1 MGCRRDDLESLAA
14 LAIRR
19 ARRPVVF
26 GSSMPGKRE
35 FERVAAPEGGVRVSP
50 LDRVV
55 YLALAVAFLPAL
67 GTLARAWGATEHQS
81 HGFLV
86 PLVAGWIAWGTR
98 DRWGRLPRAIDGR
111 GAALLALA
119 LAFYALSLLPGSA
132 SGQGI
137 ALVAA
142 LTGAVWWREGRRRLR
157 ALAFPI
163 AFLLFMV
170 PIPSDWFT
178 PFAVQLLLFVSWAS
192 EGVLRVLG
200 VEVLRQGNVI
210 VLAGGASLMVAE
222 ACSGLTAILTLLPIA
237 VLVAYLSP
245 LNSTRRV
252 ALVALALPIA
262 MGANLLRVVFTV
274 LAAQVWGA
282 DTVTAD
288 PWHTL
293 AGLLI
298 YAVACLGLLA
308 AARRLR
314 PRGASFA
321 GRSGPPRPDASPPHT
336 K

>member
-1 MGCRRDDLESLAA
+1 MATQTQSKGKG
-14 LAIRR
+14 
-19 ARRPVVF
+19 AREGRVPV
-26 GSSMPGKRE
+26 
-35 FERVAAPEGGVRVSP
+35 AP

-55 YLALAVAFLPAL
+55 YLALAAAFLPAL
-67 GTLARAWGATEHQS
+67 GTLARVWGSTEHQS

-86 PLVAGWIAWGTR
+86 PVVAGWIAWGTR
-98 DRWGRLPRAIDGR
+98 DRWSRLARAVDAR

-119 LAFYALSLLPGSA
+119 LSLYAISLLAGSA
-132 SGQGI
+132 SGQGL

-142 LTGAVWWREGRRRLR
+142 LAGAVWWREGRRRLR

-170 PIPSDWFT
+170 PVPPDWFT
-178 PFAVQLLLFVSWAS
+178 PFAVQLLLFVSWAA

-200 VEVLRQGNVI
+200 VEVLREGNVI
-210 VLAGGASLMVAE
+210 VLEGGASLMVAE

-237 VLVAYLSP
+237 VLIAYLSP
-245 LNSTRRV
+245 LGSARRI

-262 MGANLLRVVFTV
+262 MGANLLRVVVTA
-274 LAAQVWGA
+274 LAAQVWDA
-282 DTVTAD
+282 ETVTGD
-288 PWHTL
+288 PWHSL

-308 AARRLR
+308 AARALQ
-314 PRGASFA
+314 PRAVAFA
-321 GRSGPPRPDASPPHT
+321 GRSGSPRAGGAPPHT

>member
-1 MGCRRDDLESLAA
+1 MPSQTQSKGK
-14 LAIRR
+14 R
-19 ARRPVVF
+19 AR
-26 GSSMPGKRE
+26 
-35 FERVAAPEGGVRVSP
+35 EGGVLITP
-50 LDRVV
+50 LDRGV
-55 YLALAVAFLPAL
+55 YLALAAAFLPAV

-98 DRWGRLPRAIDGR
+98 DR
-111 GAALLALA
+111 
-119 LAFYALSLLPGSA
+119 ALSLLAGSA
-132 SGQGI
+132 SGQGL

-170 PIPSDWFT
+170 PIPPDWFT
-178 PFAVQLLLFVSWAS
+178 PFAVQLLLFVSWAA

-210 VLAGGASLMVAE
+210 HLANGASLMVAE

-245 LNSTRRV
+245 LGSARRV
-252 ALVALALPIA
+252 VLVALALPIA
-262 MGANLLRVVFTV
+262 MGANLLRVVFTA
-274 LAAQVWGA
+274 LAAQVWDA
-282 DTVTAD
+282 ETVTGD
-288 PWHTL
+288 PWHSL

-308 AARRLR
+308 AARGLQ
-314 PRGASFA
+314 PRSAA
-321 GRSGPPRPDASPPHT
+321 PARR
-336 K
+336 

>member
-1 MGCRRDDLESLAA
+1 MASPTRSKGKG
-14 LAIRR
+14 
-19 ARRPVVF
+19 AR
-26 GSSMPGKRE
+26 
-35 FERVAAPEGGVRVSP
+35 EGGVLLTPR
-50 LDRVV
+50 DRVV
-55 YLALAVAFLPAL
+55 YLALAGAFLPAV
-67 GTLARAWGATEHQS
+67 GTLARVWGATEHQS

-86 PLVAGWIAWGTR
+86 PVVAGWIAWGTR
-98 DRWGRLPRAIDGR
+98 ARWGQLARVVDAR

-119 LAFYALSLLPGSA
+119 LALYAMSLLAGSA
-132 SGQGI
+132 SGQGL
-137 ALVAA
+137 AFVAA
-142 LTGAVWWREGRRRLR
+142 LAGAVWWREGRGRLR

-170 PIPSDWFT
+170 PIPPDWFT
-178 PFAVQLLLFVSWAS
+178 PFAVQLLLFVSWAA

-245 LNSTRRV
+245 LRSARRV

-262 MGANLLRVVFTV
+262 MGANLLRVVFTA
-274 LAAQVWGA
+274 LAAQIWDA

-288 PWHTL
+288 PWHSL

-298 YAVACLGLLA
+298 YAIACLGLLA
-308 AARRLR
+308 AARGLQ
-314 PRGASFA
+314 PRGVSFA
-321 GRSGPPRPDASPPHT
+321 GRSGPPRSGGAPPPP

>member
-1 MGCRRDDLESLAA
+1 M
-14 LAIRR
+14 
-19 ARRPVVF
+19 
-26 GSSMPGKRE
+26 SSEAQAKRT
-35 FERVAAPEGGVRVSP
+35 RAPEDRVP
-50 LDRVV
+50 ITVLDRVV
-55 YLALAVAFLPAL
+55 YFSLAAAFLPAV
-67 GTLARAWGATEHQS
+67 GTMARVWERTENQS

-86 PLVAGWIAWGTR
+86 PAVAGWIAWGTR
-98 DRWGRLPRAIDGR
+98 DRWGRLARAVDAR

-119 LAFYALSLLPGSA
+119 LALYAMSLLAGSA
-132 SGQGI
+132 SGQGL

-170 PIPSDWFT
+170 PIPPDWFT
-178 PFAVQLLLFVSWAS
+178 PFAVQLLLFVSWAA

-210 VLAGGASLMVAE
+210 VLEGGASLMVAE

-245 LNSTRRV
+245 LSSTRRV
-252 ALVALALPIA
+252 VLVALALPIA
-262 MGANLLRVVFTV
+262 MGANLLRVVFTA
-274 LAAQVWGA
+274 LAAQVWDA
-282 DTVTAD
+282 VTVTAD
-288 PWHTL
+288 PWHSL

-298 YAVACLGLLA
+298 YAIACLGLLA
-308 AARRLR
+308 AARGLH

-321 GRSGPPRPDASPPHT
+321 RRSGPPRSGGAPPHT

>member
-1 MGCRRDDLESLAA
+1 MPSQTQSKGNGARD
-14 LAIRR
+14 
-19 ARRPVVF
+19 
-26 GSSMPGKRE
+26 
-35 FERVAAPEGGVRVSP
+35 GGVLITP

-55 YLALAVAFLPAL
+55 YLALVAAFLPAV

-98 DRWGRLPRAIDGR
+98 DRWGRLARAGDAR

-119 LAFYALSLLPGSA
+119 LSLYALSLLAGSA
-132 SGQGI
+132 SGQGL

-178 PFAVQLLLFVSWAS
+178 PFAVQLLLFVSWAA

-200 VEVLRQGNVI
+200 VEVLREGNVI
-210 VLAGGASLMVAE
+210 VLEGGVSLMVAE

-245 LNSTRRV
+245 LSGARRV

-262 MGANLLRVVFTV
+262 MAANLLRVVFTA
-274 LAAQVWGA
+274 LAAQVWDA
-282 DTVTAD
+282 DTVTGD

-308 AARRLR
+308 AARGLQ
-314 PRGASFA
+314 PRGVSFS
-321 GRSGPPRPDASPPHT
+321 GRSGAPRPGGAPPHT

>member
-1 MGCRRDDLESLAA
+1 MSGDAQA
-14 LAIRR
+14 
-19 ARRPVVF
+19 
-26 GSSMPGKRE
+26 KRTT
-35 FERVAAPEGGVRVSP
+35 APEGRVP
-50 LDRVV
+50 TKILDRVV
-55 YLALAVAFLPAL
+55 YFSLAVAFLPAV
-67 GTLARAWGATEHQS
+67 GTLARVWGRTEHQS

-86 PLVAGWIAWGTR
+86 PAVAGWIAWGTR
-98 DRWGRLPRAIDGR
+98 NRWSRLARAVDAR

-119 LAFYALSLLPGSA
+119 LALYAMSLLAGSA
-132 SGQGI
+132 SGQGL

-170 PIPSDWFT
+170 PIPPDWFT

-210 VLAGGASLMVAE
+210 VLEGGASLMVAE

-245 LNSTRRV
+245 LSSTRRV

-262 MGANLLRVVFTV
+262 MGANLLRVVFTA
-274 LAAQVWGA
+274 LAAQIWDAG
-282 DTVTAD
+282 TVTAD

-298 YAVACLGLLA
+298 YAIACLGLLA
-308 AARRLR
+308 AARGLR
-314 PRGASFA
+314 PRGASLA
-321 GRSGPPRPDASPPHT
+321 GRSGPPRSAGAPPRVR
-336 K
+336 